1 MNTPHAH
8 LRSAEFHY
16 VTNGS
21 LTTGMIPENGGRFIF
36 NEVGANQATLFPQG
50 AIHFE
55 FNDHCEPVTFVAFF
69 RDSFPGVR

>member
-1 MNTPHAH
+1 MNTPHTH
-8 LRSAEFHY
+8 PRSAEFNY

-21 LTTGMIPENGGRFIF
+21 LITGMIPENGAKFVF
-36 NEVGANQATLFPQG
+36 NEVGTNQATLFPQG

-69 RDSFPGVR
+69 SDSFPGVR